1 MFGATQAVAGDTS
14 QWLLDPQ
21 ISGPKFKT
29 IKLLHGQIS
38 L

>member
-14 QWLLDPQ
+14 KWLLDPQ
-21 ISGPKFKT
+21 ISGLKVKT